1 MTYPAISK
9 LWAKA
14 VKSGDKTIEE
24 VPTAIRENVG
34 ELLKIVS

>member
-9 LWAKA
+9 LWATA

-24 VPTAIRENVG
+24 VPATIRENV
-34 ELLKIVS
+34 LVILQNSK